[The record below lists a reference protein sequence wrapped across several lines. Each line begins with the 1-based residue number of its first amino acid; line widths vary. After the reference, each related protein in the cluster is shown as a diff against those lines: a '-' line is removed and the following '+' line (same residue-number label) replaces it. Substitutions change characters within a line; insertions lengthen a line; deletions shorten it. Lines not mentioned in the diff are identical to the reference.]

1 MIKCK
6 IALSFI
12 ACFDLIDRLL
22 FHVTISKCLVIS
34 QLLESTDIQA
44 VNRYRRH
51 FIGIERWNTTKKVR
65 KITTFSSESPKTI
78 ILLEIMLRLISI

>member
-1 MIKCK
+1 MP
-6 IALSFI
+6 
-12 ACFDLIDRLL
+12 RNY
-22 FHVTISKCLVIS
+22 

-65 KITTFSSESPKTI
+65 KITTFS
-78 ILLEIMLRLISI
+78 LEITENNYLAKDNMLGLISM